1 MDFQV
6 INEETIM
13 IYFEEEIDPKTYD
26 KVQLLV
32 NYIHKQQHEAI
43 IETVASYRAVMLIID
58 MTVSTPQAVL
68 ESLDI
73 SEAQLE
79 SMADEKSSARVIHLP
94 VCYGDEFGPDIEAVA
109 EHNDLS
115 TEEVIRLHTANKYL
129 IYMLGFMPGF
139 PFLGGL
145 DTRLH
150 TPRRLEHRTKLEAG
164 SVGIANN
171 QTGLYPSASPG
182 GWQIIGRTPVKV
194 LNMEQDPMVIYQPG
208 DYIQFYAI
216 DQETYDEIIAAQ
228 ENGEQVMEKWV
239 KVSHEH

>member
-13 IYFEEEIDPKTYD
+13 IYFEDEIDPKTYD

-43 IETVASYRAVMLIID
+43 VETVASYRAVMLIID
-58 MTVSTPQAVL
+58 MAVSTPQTVL

-73 SEAQLE
+73 TEAQLE
-79 SMADEKSSARVIHLP
+79 NMAEEKTSKRVIHLP
-94 VCYGDEFGPDIEAVA
+94 VLYGDEYGPDIEAVA
-109 EHNDLS
+109 EHNQLS
-115 TEEVIRLHTANKYL
+115 TDEVIRLHTENQYL

-145 DTRLH
+145 DERLH
-150 TPRRLEHRTKLEAG
+150 TPRRSEPRTKLEAG

-194 LNMEQDPMVIYQPG
+194 LNMDQDPMVIYQPG
-208 DYIQFYAI
+208 DYIKFYEI
-216 DQETYDEIIAAQ
+216 DQETYDEIVSAQ
-228 ENGEQVMEKWV
+228 QNGEQVMEKWV

>member
-13 IYFEEEIDPKTYD
+13 IYFEDEIDPKTYD

-43 IETVASYRAVMLIID
+43 VETVASYRAVMLIID
-58 MTVSTPQAVL
+58 MAVSTPQTVL

-73 SEAQLE
+73 TEAQLE
-79 SMADEKSSARVIHLP
+79 NMAEEKTSKRVIHLP
-94 VCYGDEFGPDIEAVA
+94 VLYGDEYGPDIEAVA
-109 EHNDLS
+109 EHNQLS
-115 TEEVIRLHTANKYL
+115 TDEVIRLHTENQYL

-145 DTRLH
+145 DERLH
-150 TPRRLEHRTKLEAG
+150 TPRRSEPRTKLEAG

-194 LNMEQDPMVIYQPG
+194 LNMDQDPMVIYQPG
-208 DYIQFYAI
+208 DYIKFYEI
-216 DQETYDEIIAAQ
+216 DQETYDEIVSAQ
-228 ENGEQVMEKWV
+228 QNREQVMEKWV

>member
-13 IYFEEEIDPKTYD
+13 IYFEDEIDPKTYD

-43 IETVASYRAVMLIID
+43 VETVASYRAVMLIID

-73 SEAQLE
+73 SETQLE
-79 SMADEKSSARVIHLP
+79 NMAEEKASKRVIHLP
-94 VCYGDEFGPDIEAVA
+94 VLYGDEYGPDIEAVA
-109 EHNDLS
+109 EHNQLS
-115 TEEVIRLHTANKYL
+115 TDEVIRLHTANQYL

-145 DTRLH
+145 DERLH
-150 TPRRLEHRTKLEAG
+150 TPRRSEPRTKLEAG

-182 GWQIIGRTPVKV
+182 GWQIISRTPVKV
-194 LNMEQDPMVIYQPG
+194 LNMDQDPMVMYQPG
-208 DYIQFYAI
+208 DYIKFYEI
-216 DQETYDEIIAAQ
+216 DKETYDEIVSAQ

>member
-13 IYFEEEIDPKTYD
+13 IYFEDEIDPKTYD

-43 IETVASYRAVMLIID
+43 VETVASYRAVMLIID

-73 SEAQLE
+73 SETQLE
-79 SMADEKSSARVIHLP
+79 NMAEEKASKRVIHLP
-94 VCYGDEFGPDIEAVA
+94 VLYGDEYGPDIEAVA
-109 EHNDLS
+109 EHNQLS
-115 TEEVIRLHTANKYL
+115 TDEVIRLHTANQYL

-145 DTRLH
+145 DERLH
-150 TPRRLEHRTKLEAG
+150 TPRRSEPRTKLEAG

-194 LNMEQDPMVIYQPG
+194 LNMDQDPMVMYQPG
-208 DYIQFYAI
+208 DYIKFYEI
-216 DQETYDEIIAAQ
+216 DKETYDEIVSAQ